1 MGQEMYWYLQDQ
13 KKTRFSRSICI
24 LVVIQFL
31 IGNIIETRLMGRSLN
46 LSALVVLF
54 SLALWGSIWGV
65 VGMFLCVP
73 ITVILMIIFSNF
85 EKTRPIAVLLSSNG
99 KIDKKLNTQ

>member
-1 MGQEMYWYLQDQ
+1 
-13 KKTRFSRSICI
+13 
-24 LVVIQFL
+24 
-31 IGNIIETRLMGRSLN
+31 MGRSLN

-99 KIDKKLNTQ
+99 KIDKKLYTQQKNCNHQRDKNI

>member
-1 MGQEMYWYLQDQ
+1 MGL
-13 KKTRFSRSICI
+13 ICSFFNLLKI
-24 LVVIQFL
+24 LSLGQTGFL
-31 IGNIIETRLMGRSLN
+31 IGNIIEPRLMGRSLN

-85 EKTRPIAVLLSSNG
+85 EKTRPIAILLSSNG
-99 KIDKKLNTQ
+99 KIDKKINTA